1 MFQAELLHIVLASGL
16 GFIFAM
22 AILPPILKVARE
34 KNLFDPPSD
43 RKLHTRSIPP
53 QGGIAIFIAFL
64 LSTILSS
71 HGIDFYP
78 LRYLIAALMLVFFI
92 GLKDDLITVPARKK
106 FLVQLF
112 AALVMI
118 VFGKLQI
125 TNLHGL
131 FGIYDISSFAGIIL
145 TCFIM
150 VAIMNAFNLIDGID
164 GLASGLA
171 IVACFI
177 LGSWFFLTGHL
188 QQSIVAFALGGSL
201 IAFFLYNVFGHTN
214 KIFMGDTGSLVIG
227 MIVATLIV
235 RFNEFNIGNPSPYAV
250 NASPAVSFA
259 IVMVPLIDTLRV
271 MTIRI
276 MSGKSPF
283 HPDKNHIH
291 HRLLTLFPTHLTV
304 TLIMVASNA
313 TIIGMA
319 MLMNHIFV
327 NVTMQFTGIF
337 IFSLLMSFLPSR
349 LLMWKIAENNPV
361 KKEEATATSA
371 TKSYKIKTFLS
382 LGLRGKL
389 GL

>member
-1 MFQAELLHIVLASGL
+1 
-16 GFIFAM
+16 
-22 AILPPILKVARE
+22 
-34 KNLFDPPSD
+34 
-43 RKLHTRSIPP
+43 
-53 QGGIAIFIAFL
+53 
-64 LSTILSS
+64 
-71 HGIDFYP
+71 
-78 LRYLIAALMLVFFI
+78 MLVFFI